1 MTLDARRIMRTL
13 SIALLLCGLLGCGTP
28 DIVDP
33 DPHSYQVSGDVAKPG
48 EYGLIRGMRLRQGIA
63 SAGGYTDS
71 VAEVSIIRNGKPVFK
86 ADGRTLETMPEEGD
100 PKLKDGDTIVVKR

>member
-1 MTLDARRIMRTL
+1 
-13 SIALLLCGLLGCGTP
+13 
-28 DIVDP
+28 
-33 DPHSYQVSGDVAKPG
+33 
-48 EYGLIRGMRLRQGIA
+48 MRLRQGIA

>member
-1 MTLDARRIMRTL
+1 MRTL
-13 SIALLLCGLLGCGTP
+13 TIALLLCGLFGCGTP

-33 DPHSYQVSGDVAKPG
+33 DPHSFQVSGDVAKPG
-48 EYGLIRGMRLRQGIA
+48 EYGLIRAMTLRQGIA

-71 VAEVSIIRNGKPVFK
+71 VAEVSIIRNGISIFK
-86 ADGRTLETMPEEGD
+86 TDGRTLKTMPEDRD

>member
-1 MTLDARRIMRTL
+1 MRTF

-33 DPHSYQVSGDVAKPG
+33 DPHFFQVSGDVARPG
-48 EYGLIRGMRLRQGIA
+48 AYVLMRGMRLRQAIA

-71 VAEVSIIRNGKPVFK
+71 VAEVSIIRNGKPVFTV
-86 ADGRTLETMPEEGD
+86 DGRALQTMPED
-100 PKLKDGDTIVVKR
+100 RAPKLQDGDTIIVKR